1 MHVPVLLAESLE
13 YLSLR
18 RQGVYVDATCG
29 LGGHTG
35 AIARQL
41 EDGCVIASD
50 RDNDSLAMARR
61 TLEEQLAVEET
72 ARIRFSWGTFSTLP
86 ERLREMGVERV
97 SGVLADLGVS
107 RMQLTEPARGF
118 TFQAEGPLDM
128 RMDRSE
134 GPTAADLVNHLS
146 ERDIADLIYEY
157 GEERRSR
164 QIARA
169 IVRAR
174 PLKTTLDLA
183 EVVARAAPRTERIH
197 PATRTFMALRIAV
210 NRELDEVDALL
221 EGMPDLLEPGGRMVV
236 ISFHSLEDRRV
247 KQRFQALAREGRA
260 KVLTRHVVTPGAGEV
275 ESNPAARSAKLR
287 AIEKL

>member
-1 MHVPVLLAESLE
+1 
-13 YLSLR
+13 
-18 RQGVYVDATCG
+18 
-29 LGGHTG
+29 
-35 AIARQL
+35 
-41 EDGCVIASD
+41 
-50 RDNDSLAMARR
+50 
-61 TLEEQLAVEET
+61 
-72 ARIRFSWGTFSTLP
+72 
-86 ERLREMGVERV
+86 
-97 SGVLADLGVS
+97 
-107 RMQLTEPARGF
+107 
-118 TFQAEGPLDM
+118 M